1 MLKDNNLTITMVTL
15 LVGAHYG
22 WRRLQDNE
30 AFVPKGQEKE
40 YPWVEA
46 ARHIKAAQ
54 VANSE
59 VINNEDGK

>member
-1 MLKDNNLTITMVTL
+1 MVTL